1 MTVAPPSRQGPCRD
15 GSPTRPGRAQLG
27 SLAAISRGSGTAEG
41 ETPSGQPAGRQ
52 GYGIQSPPT
61 RDFACLCR
69 LYNCRSMKFRGA
81 ILLQSGILLVAVVV
95 GQTSAQDD
103 LPSAPSAVQQQRSKP
118 KPPPPPPPAQTQ
130 TPSPT
135 PSDTSANKVAP
146 GQTDA
151 ESKNGAAAN
160 SSQNSSDDAATTIT
174 KTVNEVNVVF
184 TVTDKHG
191 RYVKNLA
198 KADFSVLDDSKPAE
212 QIRSFHNETDLP
224 LQVGLLVDASNSVR
238 DRFKFEQESAI
249 EFLNQTVR
257 PRYDKA
263 FVVGFDVTPEVT
275 QDFTDNTEALSRGVR
290 ALRPGGGTAM
300 YDALYFAAR
309 DKLLKE
315 QQNGAVRRAIIP
327 LSDGDDNMSHVT
339 REEAIDMAQRAD
351 VIVYTISTN
360 VTGSRHAGDK
370 VLERIADATGGR
382 SFFPFQITDV
392 ANAFVEIQDELRSQ
406 YALSYKPADFRTD
419 GRYHTIEILAQNH
432 KGLRVRSRRG
442 YYAPAQ

>member
-1 MTVAPPSRQGPCRD
+1 
-15 GSPTRPGRAQLG
+15 
-27 SLAAISRGSGTAEG
+27 
-41 ETPSGQPAGRQ
+41 
-52 GYGIQSPPT
+52 
-61 RDFACLCR
+61 
-69 LYNCRSMKFRGA
+69 MKFHGA
-81 ILLQSGILLVAVVV
+81 ILCLGGILLAAAVFA
-95 GQTSAQDD
+95 QTSAQDD

-118 KPPPPPPPAQTQ
+118 KPPPPAAPPPTPAQTPAAASPSAAKVEPAQ
-130 TPSPT
+130 SAATP
-135 PSDTSANKVAP
+135 
-146 GQTDA
+146 
-151 ESKNGAAAN
+151 ESKSGTASNPLDE
-160 SSQNSSDDAATTIT
+160 SVSTIT

-198 KADFSVLDDSKPAE
+198 KSDFAVLDDSKPAD
-212 QIRSFHNETDLP
+212 QIRSFHSETDLP

-257 PRYDKA
+257 PKYDRA

-300 YDALYFAAR
+300 YDALYFASR

-315 QQNGAVRRAIIP
+315 QQSGPVRRAIIL

-339 REEAIDMAQRAD
+339 REEAIEMAQRAD

-370 VLERIADATGGR
+370 VLERIADATGGHA
-382 SFFPFQITDV
+382 FFPFQITDV
-392 ANAFVEIQDELRSQ
+392 ADAFVAIQDELRSQ
-406 YALSYKPADFRTD
+406 YALSYKPADLRTD
-419 GRYHTIEILAQNH
+419 GRFHTIEILAQNH

>member
-1 MTVAPPSRQGPCRD
+1 
-15 GSPTRPGRAQLG
+15 
-27 SLAAISRGSGTAEG
+27 
-41 ETPSGQPAGRQ
+41 
-52 GYGIQSPPT
+52 
-61 RDFACLCR
+61 
-69 LYNCRSMKFRGA
+69 MKFRGI
-81 ILLQSGILLVAVVV
+81 ILLLGSILFVAAVFAQNSG
-95 GQTSAQDD
+95 SDD
-103 LPSAPSAVQQQRSKP
+103 LPSAPSAVQQERTRP
-118 KPPPPPPPAQTQ
+118 KPPPPAAPPASAAPRTS
-130 TPSPT
+130 T
-135 PSDTSANKVAP
+135 TSAEAGP
-146 GQTDA
+146 QTTPPA
-151 ESKNGAAAN
+151 ESPAAKSGATQAN
-160 SSQNSSDDAATTIT
+160 SSSQGKADPNSNPPDDAATTIT

-184 TVTDKHG
+184 TVTDRHG

-198 KADFSVLDDSKPAE
+198 KADFSVLDDSKPVE
-212 QIRSFHNETDLP
+212 QIRSFHSETDLP
-224 LQVGLLVDASNSVR
+224 LQVGLMVDASNSVR

-300 YDALYFAAR
+300 YDALYFACR

-315 QQNGAVRRAIIP
+315 QQSGAVRRAIIL

-339 REEAIDMAQRAD
+339 REEAIEMAQRAG
-351 VIVYTISTN
+351 VIVYSISTN
-360 VTGSRHAGDK
+360 ITGGARRGGDK

-382 SFFPFQITDV
+382 AFFPFQLNDV

-406 YALSYKPADFRTD
+406 YALSYNPANLRND

-442 YYAPAQ
+442 YYAPTQ